1 MLEINYKS
9 IYISMF
15 KHKRGNEGVLYQ
27 APNTRSK
34 LNDEVREELAGRE
47 NNLTDAIGLR
57 LSYESPDGLYQ
68 NGTRLYIAGTGGGGR
83 WLGDSYDDITKVP
96 FNKTNET
103 QRFKDAKRKIE
114 EEGNI
119 EQIIG
124 HSLGGAIT
132 LHLNKDYDNK
142 FKTRVYASP
151 TVSLQKPE
159 DTGQNLRIRGK
170 YDPISVLDQGAITDD
185 KGTVEPFTNHFMDG
199 FKDVGHQESHI
210 PITADDFV
218 S

>member
-1 MLEINYKS
+1 MHRNKRRSEEIPY
-9 IYISMF
+9 
-15 KHKRGNEGVLYQ
+15 E
-27 APNTRSK
+27 APNNRNK
-34 LNDEVREELAGRE
+34 INDEVREELAGRE

-57 LSYESPDGLYQ
+57 LAYESPDGLYQ

-83 WLGDSYDDITKVP
+83 WLGDLYGDITKVP
-96 FNKTNET
+96 FNRTNET
-103 QRFKDAKRKIE
+103 QRFRDAKQKIE

-151 TVSLQKPE
+151 TVSFQKP
-159 DTGQNLRIRGK
+159 DRDDDNLRIRGK
-170 YDPISVLDQGAITDD
+170 YDPISILDQGAITVD
-185 KGTVEPFTNHFMDG
+185 KGTVEPFSNHFMEG
-199 FKDVGHQESHI
+199 FNDVGHQESHI

>member
-1 MLEINYKS
+1 MHRHE
-9 IYISMF
+9 
-15 KHKRGNEGVLYQ
+15 RRNEGIPYE
-27 APNTRSK
+27 APNTRNK
-34 LNDEVREELAGRE
+34 INEEVREELAGRE

-57 LSYESPDGLYQ
+57 LAYESPDGLYQ

-83 WLGDSYDDITKVP
+83 WLGDLYDDITKVP

-103 QRFKDAKRKIE
+103 QRFKDAKRKFE
-114 EEGNI
+114 EEGDM

-159 DTGQNLRIRGK
+159 DTGQNLRIRGI
-170 YDPISVLDQGAITDD
+170 YDPTGVLDQGAITVD

-199 FKDVGHQESHI
+199 FKDVGHQASHI
-210 PITADDFV
+210 PITTDDFT

>member
-1 MLEINYKS
+1 MY
-9 IYISMF
+9 
-15 KHKRGNEGVLYQ
+15 KHKRSNEGVLYET
-27 APNTRSK
+27 PNTRNK
-34 LNDEVREELAGRE
+34 INDEVREELAGRE
-47 NNLTDAIGLR
+47 NNLTDAQGLR
-57 LSYESPDGLYQ
+57 LAYESPDGLYQ

-83 WLGDSYDDITKVP
+83 WLGDLYDDVSKVP
-96 FNKTNET
+96 FNRTSQA
-103 QRFKDAKRKIE
+103 QRFKDAKQKIE

-132 LHLNKDYDNK
+132 LHLHKDYDNR

-151 TVSLQKPE
+151 TVSFEKPDRE
-159 DTGQNLRIRGK
+159 GQNLRIRGK
-170 YDPISVLDQGAITDD
+170 YDPISILDQGAITIN
-185 KGTVEPFTNHFMDG
+185 KGTTDPFSNHFMEG
-199 FKDVGHQESHI
+199 FNDVGHQESHI

>member
-1 MLEINYKS
+1 MHRNKRRNEEIPY
-9 IYISMF
+9 
-15 KHKRGNEGVLYQ
+15 E
-27 APNTRSK
+27 APNNRNK
-34 LNDEVREELAGRE
+34 INDEVKKELAGRE
-47 NNLTDAIGLR
+47 NNLTDAMGLR
-57 LSYESPDGLYQ
+57 LAYESPDGLYQ

-83 WLGDSYDDITKVP
+83 WLGDLYDDITKVP
-96 FNKTNET
+96 LKRTNET
-103 QRFKDAKRKIE
+103 QRFKDAKQKIE
-114 EEGNI
+114 EEGNV

-151 TVSLQKPE
+151 TVSFQKP
-159 DTGQNLRIRGK
+159 DRDDDNLRIRGK
-170 YDPISVLDQGAITDD
+170 YDPISILDQGAITVD
-185 KGTVEPFTNHFMDG
+185 KGTVEPFSNHFMEG
-199 FKDVGHQESHI
+199 FNDVGHQESHI

>member
-1 MLEINYKS
+1 
-9 IYISMF
+9 MF
-15 KHKRGNEGVLYQ
+15 KHKRRNEGVLYE
-27 APNTRSK
+27 APYNRNK
-34 LNDEVREELAGRE
+34 VVDDAREELAGRE

-57 LSYESPDGLYQ
+57 LAYESPDGLYR
-68 NGTRLYIAGTGGGGR
+68 NGTRLYVAGTGGGGR
-83 WLGDSYDDITKVP
+83 WFGDLYDDITKVP

-132 LHLNKDYDNK
+132 LRLNRDYDNK

-151 TVSLQKPE
+151 TFSFQKPE
-159 DTGQNLRIRGK
+159 ETGQNLRIRGK
-170 YDPISVLDQGAITDD
+170 YDPMSILDQGAITVD
-185 KGTVEPFTNHFMDG
+185 KGTVEPFTNHFMEG

-210 PITADDFV
+210 PITADDFL

>member
-1 MLEINYKS
+1 MHRNKRRNEEIPY
-9 IYISMF
+9 
-15 KHKRGNEGVLYQ
+15 E
-27 APNTRSK
+27 APNNRNK
-34 LNDEVREELAGRE
+34 INDEVKKELARRE
-47 NNLTDAIGLR
+47 NNLTDAMGLR
-57 LSYESPDGLYQ
+57 LAYESPDGLYQ

-83 WLGDSYDDITKVP
+83 WLGDLYDDITKVP
-96 FNKTNET
+96 FNRTNET
-103 QRFKDAKRKIE
+103 QRFKDAKQKIE
-114 EEGNI
+114 EEGNV

-151 TVSLQKPE
+151 TVSFQKP
-159 DTGQNLRIRGK
+159 DRDDDNLRIRGK
-170 YDPISVLDQGAITDD
+170 YDPISILDQGTITVD
-185 KGTVEPFTNHFMDG
+185 KGTVEPFSNHFMEG
-199 FKDVGHQESHI
+199 FNDVGHQESHI

>member
-1 MLEINYKS
+1 MHRNKRRNEEIPYEPPNNSNK
-9 IYISMF
+9 I
-15 KHKRGNEGVLYQ
+15 NE
-27 APNTRSK
+27 
-34 LNDEVREELAGRE
+34 DVRKELAGRE
-47 NNLTDAIGLR
+47 NNLTDAMGLR
-57 LSYESPDGLYQ
+57 LAYESPDGLYQ

-83 WLGDSYDDITKVP
+83 WLGDLYDDITKVP
-96 FNKTNET
+96 FHRTNET

-151 TVSLQKPE
+151 TVSFQKPDRDDE
-159 DTGQNLRIRGK
+159 NLRIRGK
-170 YDPISVLDQGAITDD
+170 YDPISILDQGAITVD
-185 KGTVEPFTNHFMDG
+185 KGTVEPFSNHFMEG
-199 FKDVGHQESHI
+199 FNDVGHQESHI

>member
-1 MLEINYKS
+1 MHRNKRRNEEI
-9 IYISMF
+9 IYEAPTNRNKI
-15 KHKRGNEGVLYQ
+15 NE
-27 APNTRSK
+27 
-34 LNDEVREELAGRE
+34 EVREELAGRE
-47 NNLTDAIGLR
+47 NNRTDAMGLR
-57 LSYESPDGLYQ
+57 LAYESPDGLYQ

-83 WLGDSYDDITKVP
+83 WLGDLYDDITKVP
-96 FNKTNET
+96 FNRTNET

-151 TVSLQKPE
+151 TVSFQKPE
-159 DTGQNLRIRGK
+159 ETGQNLRIRGK
-170 YDPISVLDQGAITDD
+170 YDPISILDQGAITVD
-185 KGTVEPFTNHFMDG
+185 KGTAEPFTNHFMEG
-199 FKDVGHQESHI
+199 FNDVGHQNSYV
-210 PITADDFV
+210 PITADEFLG
-218 S
+218 

>member
-1 MLEINYKS
+1 MHRNKRRNEEIPY
-9 IYISMF
+9 
-15 KHKRGNEGVLYQ
+15 E
-27 APNTRSK
+27 APNNRNTIT
-34 LNDEVREELAGRE
+34 DEVKEELAGRE
-47 NNLTDAIGLR
+47 NNLTDAMGLR
-57 LSYESPDGLYQ
+57 LAYESPDGLYQ

-83 WLGDSYDDITKVP
+83 WLGDLYDDITKVP
-96 FNKTNET
+96 FNRTNET
-103 QRFKDAKRKIE
+103 QRFKDAKQKIE

-159 DTGQNLRIRGK
+159 DAGQNLRIRGK
-170 YDPISVLDQGAITDD
+170 YDPISVLDQGAITVD
-185 KGTVEPFTNHFMDG
+185 KGTVEPFSNHFMEG
-199 FKDVGHQESHI
+199 FNDVGHQESHI

>member
-1 MLEINYKS
+1 MYE
-9 IYISMF
+9 
-15 KHKRGNEGVLYQ
+15 
-27 APNTRSK
+27 APDTRSK
-34 LNDEVREELAGRE
+34 INDEVREELAGRE
-47 NNLTDAIGLR
+47 NNRSDAVGLR
-57 LSYESPDGLYQ
+57 LAYESPDGLYQ

-83 WLGDSYDDITKVP
+83 WLGDLYDDITKVP

-103 QRFKDAKRKIE
+103 QRYKDAKRKIE

-170 YDPISVLDQGAITDD
+170 YDPISVLDQGAITVD
-185 KGTVEPFTNHFMDG
+185 KGTAEPFTNHFMDG

-210 PITADDFV
+210 PITADDFFKLIV
-218 S
+218 KEKTVCFSIKKYGLQKW

>member
-1 MLEINYKS
+1 MLEINFKL
-9 IYISMF
+9 IYISML
-15 KHKRGNEGVLYQ
+15 KHKRGNGGVSYQ

-57 LSYESPDGLYQ
+57 LAYESPDGLYQ

-83 WLGDSYDDITKVP
+83 WLGDLYDDSTKVP

-103 QRFKDAKRKIE
+103 QRFKDAKREIE

-132 LHLNKDYDNK
+132 FLL
-142 FKTRVYASP
+142 
-151 TVSLQKPE
+151 E
-159 DTGQNLRIRGK
+159 
-170 YDPISVLDQGAITDD
+170 
-185 KGTVEPFTNHFMDG
+185 
-199 FKDVGHQESHI
+199 
-210 PITADDFV
+210 
-218 S
+218 

>member
-1 MLEINYKS
+1 MHRNKRRNEEIPY
-9 IYISMF
+9 
-15 KHKRGNEGVLYQ
+15 E
-27 APNTRSK
+27 APNNRNK
-34 LNDEVREELAGRE
+34 INDEVKKELAGRE
-47 NNLTDAIGLR
+47 NNLTDAMGLR
-57 LSYESPDGLYQ
+57 LAYESPDGLYQ

-83 WLGDSYDDITKVP
+83 WLGDLYDDITKVP
-96 FNKTNET
+96 FNRTNET
-103 QRFKDAKRKIE
+103 PRFRDAKQKIE

-151 TVSLQKPE
+151 TVSFQKP
-159 DTGQNLRIRGK
+159 DRDDDNLRIRGK
-170 YDPISVLDQGAITDD
+170 YDPISILDQGAITVD
-185 KGTVEPFTNHFMDG
+185 KGTVEPFSNHFMEG
-199 FKDVGHQESHI
+199 FNDVGHQESHI

>member
-1 MLEINYKS
+1 MEVVDGLEIYMMTLPKS
-9 IYISMF
+9 
-15 KHKRGNEGVLYQ
+15 L
-27 APNTRSK
+27 
-34 LNDEVREELAGRE
+34 
-47 NNLTDAIGLR
+47 
-57 LSYESPDGLYQ
+57 
-68 NGTRLYIAGTGGGGR
+68 
-83 WLGDSYDDITKVP
+83 

-132 LHLNKDYDNK
+132 LHLNRDYDNK

-151 TVSLQKPE
+151 TFSFQKPE
-159 DTGQNLRIRGK
+159 ETGQNLRTRGK
-170 YDPISVLDQGAITDD
+170 YDPISILDQGAITVD
-185 KGTVEPFTNHFMDG
+185 KGTVEPFTNHFMEG

-210 PITADDFV
+210 PITADDFL

>member
-1 MLEINYKS
+1 
-9 IYISMF
+9 MF
-15 KHKRGNEGVLYQ
+15 KHKRRNEGVLYE
-27 APNTRSK
+27 APYNRNK
-34 LNDEVREELAGRE
+34 VVDDAREELAGRE

-57 LSYESPDGLYQ
+57 LAYESPDGLYQ
-68 NGTRLYIAGTGGGGR
+68 NGTRLYVAGTGGGGR
-83 WLGDSYDDITKVP
+83 WFGDLYDDITKVP

-114 EEGNI
+114 EEGYI

-132 LHLNKDYDNK
+132 LHLNRDYDNK

-151 TVSLQKPE
+151 TFSFQKPE
-159 DTGQNLRIRGK
+159 ETGQNLRIRGK
-170 YDPISVLDQGAITDD
+170 YDPISILDQGAITVDT
-185 KGTVEPFTNHFMDG
+185 GTVEPFTNHFMEG

-210 PITADDFV
+210 PITADDFL

>member
-1 MLEINYKS
+1 
-9 IYISMF
+9 MF
-15 KHKRGNEGVLYQ
+15 KHKRRNEEVLYE
-27 APNTRSK
+27 APNNRNK
-34 LNDEVREELAGRE
+34 INDEVREELAGRE
-47 NNLTDAIGLR
+47 NNRSDAVGLR
-57 LSYESPDGLYQ
+57 LAYESPDGLYQ
-68 NGTRLYIAGTGGGGR
+68 NGTRLYIAGTGGGRR
-83 WLGDSYDDITKVP
+83 WLGDLYDDITKVP

-103 QRFKDAKRKIE
+103 QRYKDAKRKIE

-151 TVSLQKPE
+151 TVSFQKP
-159 DTGQNLRIRGK
+159 DRDDYNLRIRGK
-170 YDPISVLDQGAITDD
+170 YDPISFLDRGAITVD
-185 KGTVEPFTNHFMDG
+185 KGTIEPFTNHFMDG

>member
-1 MLEINYKS
+1 MHRNKRRNEEIPYEPPNNRNK
-9 IYISMF
+9 I
-15 KHKRGNEGVLYQ
+15 NE
-27 APNTRSK
+27 
-34 LNDEVREELAGRE
+34 DVREELAGRE
-47 NNLTDAIGLR
+47 NNLTDAMGLR
-57 LSYESPDGLYQ
+57 LAYANPDGLYQ

-83 WLGDSYDDITKVP
+83 WLGDLYDDITKVP
-96 FNKTNET
+96 FNRTNET

-114 EEGNI
+114 EEGKI

-132 LHLNKDYDNK
+132 LHVNKDYDNK

-151 TVSLQKPE
+151 TVSFQKPDRDDE
-159 DTGQNLRIRGK
+159 NLRIRGK
-170 YDPISVLDQGAITDD
+170 YDPISILDQGAITVD
-185 KGTVEPFTNHFMDG
+185 KGTVEPFSNHFMEG
-199 FKDVGHQESHI
+199 FNDVGHQESHI

>member
-1 MLEINYKS
+1 MHRNKRRNEEIPY
-9 IYISMF
+9 
-15 KHKRGNEGVLYQ
+15 E
-27 APNTRSK
+27 APNNRNK
-34 LNDEVREELAGRE
+34 INDEVKKELAGRE
-47 NNLTDAIGLR
+47 NNLTDAMGLR
-57 LSYESPDGLYQ
+57 LAYESPDGLYQ

-83 WLGDSYDDITKVP
+83 WLGDLYDDITKVP
-96 FNKTNET
+96 FNRTNET
-103 QRFKDAKRKIE
+103 QRFKDAKQQIE
-114 EEGNI
+114 EEGNV

-151 TVSLQKPE
+151 TVSFQKP
-159 DTGQNLRIRGK
+159 DRDDDNLRIGGK
-170 YDPISVLDQGAITDD
+170 YDPISILDQGAITVD
-185 KGTVEPFTNHFMDG
+185 KGTVEPFSNHFMEG
-199 FKDVGHQESHI
+199 FNDVGHQESHI